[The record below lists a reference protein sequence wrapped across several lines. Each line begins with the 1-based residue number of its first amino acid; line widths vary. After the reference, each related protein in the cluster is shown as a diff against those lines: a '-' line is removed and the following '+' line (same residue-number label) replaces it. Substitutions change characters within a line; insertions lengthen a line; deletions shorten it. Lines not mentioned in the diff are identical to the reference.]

1 MTAYQ
6 STNDD
11 DHPVWVGKKLE
22 ELPKKVL
29 PPLPIPSQEQSHS
42 RSLWRHVLNRLTRTT
57 VQGNVQPRI
66 GQMCIIMTGIAGQ
79 DEGQMGVV
87 TQHTKVMVE
96 VTFAAKSG
104 KGTITKTKQARS
116 LVLLEPGLVMVQDA
130 NGSVWVRSVS
140 QDGPRDK

>member
-1 MTAYQ
+1 
-6 STNDD
+6 
-11 DHPVWVGKKLE
+11 
-22 ELPKKVL
+22 
-29 PPLPIPSQEQSHS
+29 
-42 RSLWRHVLNRLTRTT
+42 
-57 VQGNVQPRI
+57 
-66 GQMCIIMTGIAGQ
+66 MCIIMTGIAGQ

-130 NGSVWVRSVS
+130 NGSVWVRSIS